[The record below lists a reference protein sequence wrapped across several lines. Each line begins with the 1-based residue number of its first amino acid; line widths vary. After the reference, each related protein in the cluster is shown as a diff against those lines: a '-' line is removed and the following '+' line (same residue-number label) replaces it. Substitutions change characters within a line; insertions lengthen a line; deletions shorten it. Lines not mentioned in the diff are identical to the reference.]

1 MNTKYHISQ
10 LKKFKNL
17 ELSLE
22 KTNQIE
28 PIIVFIDSENKEYIV
43 DGIKRT
49 VILEKLNKK
58 IEKKTFKDLLNLL
71 AFVLDSKEIHESSLW
86 KFFHLL
92 KENNIKEEEIF
103 SSVIKARLKLSIRDI
118 WKALEINFSEKTY
131 NLLTQL
137 NMSIKELITYY
148 QVESEDFDSLLELFL
163 SINANKNNRKDLF
176 NLINELLKIKKI
188 SFKDLLKDSSIDSV
202 LSSNLQKND
211 KMNSLKKS
219 LFNLRNPNMSQEIEQ
234 LTALKNKIK
243 TPGLKLDLPVDKES
257 IRSNISFQF
266 KNFKELEK
274 KVNALNKL
282 LSDENLKE
290 VLNQIEN
297 R

>member
-10 LKKFKNL
+10 LKEFKNL

-28 PIIVFIDSENKEYIV
+28 PIIVFIDGENKEYIV

-188 SFKDLLKDSSIDSV
+188 SFKDLLTDSSIDSV
-202 LSSNLQKND
+202 LNSNLQKND

>member
-118 WKALEINFSEKTY
+118 WKALEIKFSEKTY
-131 NLLTQL
+131 NLLRQL

-148 QVESEDFDSLLELFL
+148 QVEAEDFNSLLELFL

>member
-10 LKKFKNL
+10 LKEFKNL

-28 PIIVFIDSENKEYIV
+28 PIIVFIDGENKEYIV

>member
-10 LKKFKNL
+10 LKEFKNL

-28 PIIVFIDSENKEYIV
+28 PIIVFIDGENKEYIV

-257 IRSNISFQF
+257 VRSNISFQF

>member
-71 AFVLDSKEIHESSLW
+71 AFILDSKEIHESSLW

-118 WKALEINFSEKTY
+118 WKALEIKFSEKTY
-131 NLLTQL
+131 NLLRQL

-148 QVESEDFDSLLELFL
+148 QVEAEDFNSLLELFL

-188 SFKDLLKDSSIDSV
+188 SFKDLLTDSSIDSV
-202 LSSNLQKND
+202 LNSNLQKND

-257 IRSNISFQF
+257 VRSNISFQF